1 LAPEHLPVTA
11 QDRLFFV
18 AVPAALPASGNVAGP
33 RSKRPGDRETTWIGD
48 DANTVLRQLLGVSA
62 PRETVELFPGGWPD
76 SCWPLVLFGPAQSG
90 KTSLARTILA
100 GLERSAAQ
108 GRRIIGLTAP
118 DLIRQVAGAIDS
130 QTTAHLRDRW
140 LQSAAVWIDDL
151 HRLDAS
157 LATQEWLL
165 PVLDRL
171 ADERVPLVA
180 TANGH
185 LARLEGLV
193 PALVSRL
200 TGGLA
205 VPVQLPGFAAR
216 CELLGRAA
224 RRQRLALSLNAIEL
238 IAGRFPVSA
247 DKLGRIINL
256 VAAQPAIVS
265 GEPDPVRI
273 VSLLGE
279 QAGISPE
286 FSRRLVKLV
295 ASQMG
300 LTSADVLGSSRQQT
314 TVLVRGMLI
323 YLLRETAGWSFSA
336 IGRLLRGKD
345 HSTVL
350 HANRKIARRIETD
363 AGFASEMR
371 SLAARTAELMIDCLP
386 DRIAVVTS
394 RDSALGKSVDEP
406 LLAVAGEALP

>member
-1 LAPEHLPVTA
+1 MTA

-18 AVPAALPASGNVAGP
+18 AVPAALPASGGVGGP
-33 RSKRPGDRETTWIGD
+33 RGKRPRERETTWVGD
-48 DANTVLRQLLGVSA
+48 DANTVLRQLLGVSM
-62 PRETVELFPGGWPD
+62 PQETVELFPGGWPD

-90 KTSLARTILA
+90 KTSLARTIMA
-100 GLERSAAQ
+100 GLERSAGQ
-108 GRRIIGLTAP
+108 GRKIVGLTAP
-118 DLIRQVAGAIDS
+118 DLIRQVAAAIDS
-130 QTTAHLRDRW
+130 QTTAQLRDRL

-171 ADERVPLVA
+171 AGERVPLVA
-180 TANGH
+180 TTNRHA
-185 LARLEGLV
+185 ARMEGLI
-193 PALVSRL
+193 PALASRL

-205 VPVQLPGFAAR
+205 VPVQLPGFVAR

-224 RRQRLALSLNAIEL
+224 RRQRLAVSRNAIES

-256 VAAQPAIVS
+256 IAAQPALVS
-265 GEPDPVRI
+265 GEPDPGRI

-279 QAGISPE
+279 QAGISPD
-286 FSRRLVKLV
+286 FSRRLVRLV
-295 ASQMG
+295 AGQMG
-300 LTSADVLGSSRQQT
+300 LTSAAVLGNSRQQT

-323 YLLRETAGWSFSA
+323 HLLRETVGWSFSA

-363 AGFASEMR
+363 AGFASEML

-394 RDSALGKSVDEP
+394 RVSTPGKSVDES